1 MISGNCREWLQHL
14 VIEGE
19 GEGGDLSAQGFNM
32 SLSIYWDFSF
42 DLEVWFEDLIVAI
55 NYLVKLEE
63 YTFLFLGDVKK

>member
-32 SLSIYWDFSF
+32 SMSIYWDFSF
-42 DLEVWFEDLIVAI
+42 DLEVWFEDLMVAN
-55 NYLVKLEE
+55 NYLVKFEE
-63 YTFLFLGDVKK
+63 LGDVKK